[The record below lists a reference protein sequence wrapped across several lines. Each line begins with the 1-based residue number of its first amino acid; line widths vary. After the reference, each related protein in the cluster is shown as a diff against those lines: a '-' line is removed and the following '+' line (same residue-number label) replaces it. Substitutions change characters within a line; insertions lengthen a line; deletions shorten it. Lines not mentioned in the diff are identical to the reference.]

1 MRRRRRPHVAGAP
14 CLPVV
19 VDLDRP
25 LGDLVTGGARQLH
38 VCARLSGRPVGT
50 CFVPA
55 PLDPMPGGLLAE
67 VIGRELAEPLRRAAL
82 WTTGAVS
89 PGTPAPTAT
98 VVVCTRDRPEGL
110 ARCLQSLRLL
120 ANPLPVLVVDNGSTV
135 PGTREAAEAAGATYV
150 WEPLPGLDRARNR
163 GIADVRSDVV
173 LFTDDDVEV
182 DVGWADA
189 LLTCFAD
196 PLVMAATGLVLP
208 ARLDTPTRLRQ
219 ERYLGFSH
227 RGVVRRVVD
236 GTAEPATIAGQWGAG
251 ASMAFRTGFLRE
263 VGGFPEELDAGMP
276 TRSGGDT
283 YALYRALRDGFRV
296 VYEPAAVV
304 FHHHRDSDDELVRAA
319 RGYFSG
325 AAAYLWHAAVVDRDP
340 DTARAQFWL
349 MRTAVTDTARAV
361 LGRGTPLDL
370 ALAQTRGALEG
381 LPTYWR
387 ARRIVRRRDRVVVPD
402 GTSQP
407 ATPPSD
413 DHARGASRAIGAAPT
428 ISVVIPT
435 RGRREKLL
443 RLLRSLDAQEYAAS
457 VEIIVS
463 LDGDVDGSA
472 AAIEARSGRRPVTVV
487 RAAEPARPGGAGAA
501 RNVGAAVATGELL
514 LFLDDDMEPTGPD
527 LLTNHARTHATG
539 DGPGI
544 VVGPVPPR
552 QWHGLDLHGR
562 MVRNWWIDHTRRM
575 ETEPA
580 LAFTDVSSGNL
591 SVPRHAFI
599 ASGGFAPL
607 PRREDWEFGYRM
619 LTEGLWLRGAPG
631 AAVLHEAD
639 LDLESALADRRQEGA
654 GDVALAQRHPALVW
668 QLPLGE
674 WPEMSRKW
682 RLPVELLLLEPSA
695 LDRIVAGARV
705 ALRALDPAAPGRTWH
720 RMFVLATFAS
730 YWSGVALATGGERAL
745 ADLFATAPV
754 DDPAMRPVIELT
766 RPGPWV
772 PPPGATRNVE
782 VRLHGIT
789 VGLAPLAWGGV
800 PWSVERFRDAVVAGF
815 ADRVSRAGA
824 RAVVS
829 S

>member
-1 MRRRRRPHVAGAP
+1 MRRRRRADVAGGP

-38 VCARLSGRPVGT
+38 VCARLRGRPVGT

-55 PLDPMPGGLLAE
+55 PLDPMPGRLLAD

-82 WTTGAVS
+82 WTADAVR
-89 PGTPAPTAT
+89 PATPVPTAT

-110 ARCLQSLRLL
+110 ARCLASLRRLE
-120 ANPLPVLVVDNGSTV
+120 NPLPVLVVDNGSTV

-150 WEPLPGLDRARNR
+150 SEPLPGLDRARNR
-163 GIADVRSDVV
+163 GIADVRSDIV

-182 DVGWADA
+182 DVGWADT
-189 LLTCFAD
+189 LLACFAD

-208 ARLDTPTRLRQ
+208 ARLDTPARLRQ

-227 RGVVRRVVD
+227 RGVGRRVVD
-236 GTAEPATIAGQWGAG
+236 GTASPATIAGQWGAG

-283 YALYRALRDGFRV
+283 YALYRALRDGFRL

-304 FHHHRDSDDELVRAA
+304 FHHHRDSDEELVRAA

-325 AAAYLWHAAVVDRDP
+325 AAAYLWHAAVADHDP
-340 DTARAQFWL
+340 DTARAHLWL
-349 MRTAVTDTARAV
+349 MRTAVTDTTRAI

-381 LPTYWR
+381 LPSYWR

-402 GTSQP
+402 GSSEPP
-407 ATPPSD
+407 ARPS
-413 DHARGASRAIGAAPT
+413 AGGASPSIAEAPT

-443 RLLRSLDAQEYAAS
+443 RLLRSLDGQEYAGS
-457 VEIIVS
+457 VQIIVS

-472 AAIEARSGRRPVTVV
+472 AALEARSGRRPVTAVT
-487 RAAEPARPGGAGAA
+487 ATEADRPGGAGAA
-501 RNVGAAVATGELL
+501 RNAGAAIATGELL

-527 LLTNHARTHATG
+527 LLTNHALIHATV

-591 SVPRHAFI
+591 SVHRTAFI
-599 ASGGFAPL
+599 ESGGFAHL

-619 LTEGLWLRGAPG
+619 LAEGLWLRGAPA

-639 LDLESALADRRQEGA
+639 LDLESALADRRHEGA
-654 GDVALAQRHPALVW
+654 GDVALAQRHPELVW

-674 WPEMSRKW
+674 WPEMARKG
-682 RLPVELLLLEPSA
+682 RLAVELLLLDPSA
-695 LDRIVAGARV
+695 LDRIVTGARV

-720 RMFVLATFAS
+720 RLFVLATFAS
-730 YWSGVALATGGERAL
+730 YWSGVALATGSERAL
-745 ADLFATAPV
+745 ADLFAAAPP
-754 DDPAMRPVIELT
+754 DDPTMRPVLELT
-766 RPGPWV
+766 LPGPWI

-815 ADRVSRAGA
+815 AHRVSRAGA